1 MKNKIAAAAWSASI
15 TMIVIVAVIIA
26 AEYVASFNAFLTS
39 LTGHH
44 WVTKSVFEVILFVV
58 LFLIFGFT
66 MKKDKKAPMKGVIPT
81 LIVGIAS
88 IAVLVVFYVL
98 HFAGVL

>member
-15 TMIVIVAVIIA
+15 TMIVMVAVIITG
-26 AEYVASFNAFLTS
+26 EYVASFNAFLAS

-44 WVTKSVFEVILFVV
+44 WVTKSVFEVVLFVV
-58 LFLIFGFT
+58 LFVVFAFM
-66 MKKDKKAPMKGVIPT
+66 MKKDKKAPMKGVMPT
-81 LIVGIAS
+81 FIVGLAS

-98 HFAGVL
+98 HFMGKL